1 MSASKAPAYFGLAV
15 AVAAGVLISGVNRN
29 APSTAA
35 PSLDTASAPAA
46 SAAQDIET
54 KRKTPVAWKLQT
66 LNLGPLHFK
75 ATLPSSGENA
85 QCMMPGST
93 DDEVGICQGV
103 TAVDEAPSWQL
114 RIVTQR
120 GRFVPVSWFDNSLQ
134 SLRALQPDAVTRQLG
149 GEANAVTK
157 AGFTNAGL
165 LTPIQFPGGLAIRG
179 SASGLPS
186 SASNVVQSCVYAF
199 FLTANRPTTLLY
211 CASTDDESL
220 SGAQKIAL
228 SLSKLNPS
236 SEYKRNTAQAAEHA
250 TYLKRL
256 KAAGGPAAAPDLAA
270 SEQAF
275 EQTVADACGKYS
287 LISQERFQCFEGYA
301 ANRLSSL

>member
-15 AVAAGVLISGVNRN
+15 AVAAGVLVSGTNRN
-29 APSTAA
+29 VPSTAG

-46 SAAQDIET
+46 SASQTIET
-54 KRKTPVAWKLQT
+54 KRPTSVVWKSQT
-66 LNLGPLHFK
+66 VSLGSLRFK

-85 QCMMPGST
+85 QCITPGST
-93 DDEVGICQGV
+93 DDQVGICQGV
-103 TAVDEAPSWQL
+103 AAVDAPSWQL
-114 RIVTQR
+114 RVVTQR
-120 GRFVPVSWFDNSLQ
+120 GRFVPVSWFDNALQ
-134 SLRALQPDAVTRQLG
+134 SLRALQPDAVARQLG
-149 GEANAVTK
+149 EEANAVTK
-157 AGFTNAGL
+157 AGFTSAGL

-179 SASGLPS
+179 SASGLSS
-186 SASNVVQSCVYAF
+186 SASNTVQSCVYAF

-211 CASTDDESL
+211 CATTDDESL
-220 SGAQKIAL
+220 LGAQKIAS
-228 SLSKLNPS
+228 SLSRLNPS

-250 TYLKRL
+250 KYLKRL

-275 EQTVADACGKYS
+275 EQTVADACGKYPM
-287 LISQERFQCFEGYA
+287 ISQERFQCFEGYA

>member
-1 MSASKAPAYFGLAV
+1 MSASKAPAYFSLAV
-15 AVAAGVLISGVNRN
+15 AVAAGVLISGANRS
-29 APSTAA
+29 APHTAA

-46 SAAQDIET
+46 SASQDVET
-54 KRKTPVAWKLQT
+54 KRNTPVIWKSQT
-66 LNLGPLHFK
+66 LNLGSLRVK
-75 ATLPSSGENA
+75 ATLPWSGENA
-85 QCMMPGST
+85 RCMMPRPT
-93 DDEVGICQGV
+93 DDEVGLCQAV
-103 TAVDEAPSWQL
+103 SAVDETPSWQI

-120 GRFVPVSWFDNSLQ
+120 DRFVPVSWFDNALQ
-134 SLRALQPDAVTRQLG
+134 SLRTLEPDAVTRQLG

-179 SASGLPS
+179 SASGLSASAS
-186 SASNVVQSCVYAF
+186 SAMQSCVYAF

-211 CASTDDESL
+211 CATSDDESL
-220 SGAQKIAL
+220 SGAQKIAS

-236 SEYKRNTAQAAEHA
+236 NEYKRSSAQAAEHA

-256 KAAGGPAAAPDLAA
+256 KAAGGPVAAPDLTA

-275 EQTVADACGKYS
+275 EQAVADACGKYPM
-287 LISQERFQCFEGYA
+287 ISQERFQCFEGYA

>member
-1 MSASKAPAYFGLAV
+1 
-15 AVAAGVLISGVNRN
+15 
-29 APSTAA
+29 
-35 PSLDTASAPAA
+35 
-46 SAAQDIET
+46 
-54 KRKTPVAWKLQT
+54 
-66 LNLGPLHFK
+66 
-75 ATLPSSGENA
+75 
-85 QCMMPGST
+85 MPGPT
-93 DDEVGICQGV
+93 DDEVGICQAV
-103 TAVDEAPSWQL
+103 SAVDDVPSWQL

-120 GRFVPVSWFDNSLQ
+120 DRFIPVSWFDNAIQ

-179 SASGLPS
+179 SASGLSSSPPS
-186 SASNVVQSCVYAF
+186 AMQSCVYAF

-211 CASTDDESL
+211 CATTDDESL
-220 SGAQKIAL
+220 SGAQKIAS

-236 SEYKRNTAQAAEHA
+236 SEYKRSSAQAAEHA
-250 TYLKRL
+250 IYLKRL
-256 KAAGGPAAAPDLAA
+256 KAAGGPGTAPDLTA

-275 EQTVADACGKYS
+275 EQTVADACGKYP